1 MAQPSAGC
9 QFSPWTDPDEK
20 PLIQF
25 QSVTKSFGSFVA
37 IDDLSLDIFER
48 EFFALLGPSGC
59 GKTTM
64 MRMLAGFEAPSS
76 GTIRLAGDD
85 IGPVYI

>member
-9 QFSPWTDPDEK
+9 LFSPWTDPDER
-20 PLIQF
+20 PLMQF

-48 EFFALLGPSGC
+48 EFSPFSARQAAAKP
-59 GKTTM
+59 
-64 MRMLAGFEAPSS
+64 P
-76 GTIRLAGDD
+76 
-85 IGPVYI
+85 